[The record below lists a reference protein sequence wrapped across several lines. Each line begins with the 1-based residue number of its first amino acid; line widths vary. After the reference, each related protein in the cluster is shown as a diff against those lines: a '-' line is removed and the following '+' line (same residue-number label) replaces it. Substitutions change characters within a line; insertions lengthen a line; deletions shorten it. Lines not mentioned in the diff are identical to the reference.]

1 MCTHLGASCWCMPI
15 RMSMG
20 MLVLQSSGAFWRTKT
35 HTLQLTS
42 AGLHIN
48 MHIAKQI
55 NSKTSLIQ
63 EVLTAILV

>member
-1 MCTHLGASCWCMPI
+1 
-15 RMSMG
+15 